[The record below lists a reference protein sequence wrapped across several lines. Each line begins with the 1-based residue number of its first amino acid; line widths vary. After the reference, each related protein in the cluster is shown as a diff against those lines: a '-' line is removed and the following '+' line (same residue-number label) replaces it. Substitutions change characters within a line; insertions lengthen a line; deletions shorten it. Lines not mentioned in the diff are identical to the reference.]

1 MAVADEQKLGSW
13 AFTVDYRHGID
24 KGVEPMPWEKPP
36 DKSDVLSVTIKPKSV
51 TGFVLATGR
60 TDGRIDTVSNHMAST
75 SHNAPFSLHPK
86 RNFTTHTDKRL
97 SSRHR
102 HPQDSLN
109 RVADGC
115 PSPQACQFLPPQSIH
130 K

>member
-1 MAVADEQKLGSW
+1 MAIADEKKLGGW
-13 AFTVDYRHGID
+13 AFTADYRHGFNE
-24 KGVEPMPWEKPP
+24 GVEPMPGEKPP
-36 DKSDVLSVTIKPKSV
+36 DKSDVPSVTIKPESV
-51 TGFVLATGR
+51 TGFLLATGR

-102 HPQDSLN
+102 HS
-109 RVADGC
+109 
-115 PSPQACQFLPPQSIH
+115 
-130 K
+130 